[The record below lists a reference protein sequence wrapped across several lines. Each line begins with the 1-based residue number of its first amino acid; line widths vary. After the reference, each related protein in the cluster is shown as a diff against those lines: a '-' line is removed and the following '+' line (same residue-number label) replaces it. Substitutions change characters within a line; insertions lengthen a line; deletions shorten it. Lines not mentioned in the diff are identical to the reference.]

1 MLITV
6 QFENSKNF
14 ILYKLQ
20 TELSTLLSYHN
31 VDHVI
36 DVYNAAKIIAGKEG
50 VAGED
55 LLLLL
60 TAALYHDA
68 GFLIGNNEH
77 ELKSCEIV
85 RQYLPQYEYSNHQ
98 IDKIC
103 EIIMATKIPQSPT
116 DLLGEIICDADLDY
130 LGRDDF
136 FSIGNRLC
144 EELLN
149 LQILASEDEWNRL
162 QVKFLEA
169 HHYFTKTAISL
180 RSTAKKQNL
189 RAVKNKIQ

>member
-1 MLITV
+1 M
-6 QFENSKNF
+6 QFENAKKF
-14 ILYKLQ
+14 ILYKLE
-20 TELSTLLSYHN
+20 TELSPLLSYHN
-31 VDHVI
+31 VGHVV
-36 DVYNAAKIIAGKEG
+36 DVYHAAEIIAEKEG
-50 VAGED
+50 IEGED

-77 ELKSCEIV
+77 ELKSCEIA
-85 RQYLPQYEYSNHQ
+85 RQYLPQYEYSNQQ

-136 FSIGNRLC
+136 FSIGNRLYQ
-144 EELLN
+144 ELLN
-149 LQILASEDEWNRL
+149 LQLLTSEDEWNRL
-162 QVKFLEA
+162 QVKFLDA

-180 RSTAKKQNL
+180 RNAVKEQNL
-189 RAVKNKIQ
+189 QAVKNKIQ